1 MSIMSGE
8 SKEPEDKSEKT
19 PCSDLIRG
27 VESDGE
33 DDVVESKGSS
43 PGLVGVLLMSQ
54 ALENYH
60 KGKRGDYDFLV
71 YKLGDPYL
79 KPLYLQRYLKA
90 LKGCVSLLNKSC
102 ETLVGTVLRVDWA
115 SSDHDTV
122 QEFIE
127 FLTVLVSA
135 QTYYLRACLKMLIKH
150 FMPNVPKGKTAE
162 DLIKEEQEQAFA
174 NTHDALQAVLDVVPM
189 TPKFLLPVLSEC
201 FPYIKRHQVFQT
213 SYVSN
218 TLQVTWYIPT
228 LRGEILELV
237 INHITKIDE
246 LNPESPDKASEESE
260 MAAMLDSLMDILFK
274 YMRDFCFPA
283 NELSLDSS
291 TELFG
296 YLVKSIFYI
305 FVFRHRQCL
314 ETPEGQKFV
323 SKLNFQRIVTCK
335 LNPLKSFEKVILPTH
350 ACCHIQFV
358 MFYICSLDEVF
369 TNSLLEV
376 CWKKVA
382 NPGEAG
388 ILRQASAAYMASL
401 VARAKYISIST
412 VKTCLELLTH
422 WVHCYIDDH
431 DEACLGADVNK
442 HGPFYS
448 VCQSIFYIFVFR
460 HRQCLETPEGQKF
473 VSKLNFQRI
482 VTCKLNPLKVC
493 LPTVV
498 DLFAQVTKLHQVV
511 LCYTVIER
519 NKRSMLPVSSAITSN
534 RTISQLSLQN
544 PLDSFFPFDPYLLR
558 SLLFDS
564 LHKMEILPSL
574 FNELGE
580 FNKSSKMPIP
590 INYLK
595 SGINPRPS
603 SKYVK
608 PHYQEWKGV
617 GEEHALLEDHQDDE
631 SEDEDDY
638 MEYGKSP
645 GVDIPDPTPDIAM
658 SVSPGFALSPNSA
671 IELEHRLQRRTAR

>member
-8 SKEPEDKSEKT
+8 SKEPEDTSEKT

-237 INHITKIDE
+237 INHITKIDVEVPKHELEDRQTEEDDATQFEVDLE

-296 YLVKSIFYI
+296 YLV
-305 FVFRHRQCL
+305 
-314 ETPEGQKFV
+314 
-323 SKLNFQRIVTCK
+323 
-335 LNPLKSFEKVILPTH
+335 KSFEKVILPTH

-558 SLLFDS
+558 
-564 LHKMEILPSL
+564 
-574 FNELGE
+574 
-580 FNKSSKMPIP
+580 
-590 INYLK
+590 
-595 SGINPRPS
+595 RS

-631 SEDEDDY
+631 SEEEDDY
-638 MEYGKSP
+638 MGYGKSP

-658 SVSPGFALSPNSA
+658 SVSPGFALSPNLA